1 MGRFFLIILALQC
14 VDKVGV
20 LVQELYVGDL
30 ALPYY
35 EISNKIA
42 NKSNETLVCQIFGM
56 VRTFCDY
63 MSQFYALWFAVMI
76 KQVIKD
82 PIHRLSKLLL
92 FFHIITFIIAAVLTS
107 ILSTFNTFGVQ
118 VCIN

>member
-42 NKSNETLVCQIFGM
+42 NKSNET
-56 VRTFCDY
+56 
-63 MSQFYALWFAVMI
+63 
-76 KQVIKD
+76 
-82 PIHRLSKLLL
+82 
-92 FFHIITFIIAAVLTS
+92 
-107 ILSTFNTFGVQ
+107 
-118 VCIN
+118 